1 MIPVNNRFEEI
12 KHYIL
17 KQKTTKE
24 KLPLH
29 IACERDTDTE
39 TRTDPIRT
47 RSWYKNHETLLEL
60 REKIQDL
67 AHNKEDQE
75 DLLCSRTS
83 TATF

>member
-1 MIPVNNRFEEI
+1 VFLFLKLLRGGGEKMIPVNNRFEEI
-12 KHYIL
+12 KHY
-17 KQKTTKE
+17 
-24 KLPLH
+24 
-29 IACERDTDTE
+29 
-39 TRTDPIRT
+39 IRT

-60 REKIQDL
+60 RKKIQDL

>member
-12 KHYIL
+12 KHY
-17 KQKTTKE
+17 
-24 KLPLH
+24 
-29 IACERDTDTE
+29 
-39 TRTDPIRT
+39 IRT

-60 REKIQDL
+60 RKKIQDL

-75 DLLCSRTS
+75 DLLYSRTS